1 MPNRA
6 ELLKQKF
13 ETSVGLPLVEV
24 LPEEWI
30 QQVLEEAGVGQ
41 RESIYTPMVTLW
53 AWLSQILDPDKSLQ
67 NTVNRI
73 VSWLV
78 EAGLKVPS
86 RDTGAYRTYPTIVE
100 TINLPC
106 QKFCETAQNR
116 ISGIGS

>member
-13 ETSVGLPLVEV
+13 ETSVGLPLAEV

-30 QQVLEEAGVGQ
+30 QQVLDDAGVGG

-73 VSWLV
+73 VTLIRKSGQKSQ
-78 EAGLKVPS
+78 AGMGMLWFSV
-86 RDTGAYRTYPTIVE
+86 R
-100 TINLPC
+100 
-106 QKFCETAQNR
+106 Q
-116 ISGIGS
+116 